1 MLFSIIW
8 DVLNWFSNFKAALE
22 QLQKS
27 LTVTGSNDTL
37 AQKLEE
43 QIEHLQLSGTLHPD
57 QLHICPV
64 SPIPTSPPPIR
75 ETEEPL
81 DENGDE
87 VGLLYFFPFKTKHST
102 SLFVHII

>member
-1 MLFSIIW
+1 MSL
-8 DVLNWFSNFKAALE
+8 LQAALE

-43 QIEHLQLSGTLHPD
+43 QIEHLQSSGTLHPD

-75 ETEEPL
+75 EIEEPL
-81 DENGDE
+81 DENSDE
-87 VGLLYFFPFKTKHST
+87 VCLYITRRLSF
-102 SLFVHII
+102 